1 MRGFFG
7 HGGFGRGKGLGFG
20 DEDDEDLRGF
30 GGQGRHGHPGRGG
43 RHGRGFGHGGLRLVL
58 LKLLEDRPR
67 HGYELIKEIEERSQG
82 RYVPS
87 PGVVYPALSWL
98 EDGGLIVIAAADDG
112 RKLARITPAGT
123 AFLAEQA
130 AEVARLLAVM
140 DGAGAE
146 QERGGIHEY
155 AALFRAMHNL
165 KTSLRTRGLR
175 PLSKTETETIVDWID
190 ELARKIERL

>member
-7 HGGFGRGKGLGFG
+7 HGGGFGRGGGFG
-20 DEDDEDLRGF
+20 GDDDDDMRGF
-30 GGQGRHGHPGRGG
+30 GRGGPHGGGRG

-58 LKLLEDRPR
+58 LKLIQDRPR

-98 EDGGLIVIAAADDG
+98 EDGGFITIEPGEDG
-112 RKLARITPAGT
+112 RKLARITPAGER
-123 AFLAEQA
+123 FLEEQA
-130 AEVARLLAVM
+130 GELDRLAAM
-140 DGAGAE
+140 MQGGAE
-146 QERGGIHEY
+146 EGRGGIHEY

-165 KTSLRTRGLR
+165 KAALRTRGLR
-175 PLSKTETETIVDWID
+175 PLAKTEVETIVDWID
-190 ELARKIERL
+190 ELARKIERQ

>member
-7 HGGFGRGKGLGFG
+7 RGGFGGG
-20 DEDDEDLRGF
+20 DDDDDMRGF
-30 GGQGRHGHPGRGG
+30 GGRHRHGHHGRGG

-98 EDGGLIVIAAADDG
+98 EDGGLITIAAADDG
-112 RKLARITPAGT
+112 RKLARITPAGQS
-123 AFLAEQA
+123 FLAEQA
-130 AEVARLLAVM
+130 DEVARLLSLM
-140 DGAGAE
+140 LEGDE
-146 QERGGIHEY
+146 ERGGIHEY

-165 KTSLRTRGLR
+165 KGALRTRGLR
-175 PLSKTETETIVDWID
+175 PLSKTEVETIVDWID
-190 ELARKIERL
+190 ELARKIERQ